1 MMTATAKPMSPE
13 QSRYLRDLLTEREG
27 VPAAE
32 AIRQTLNQ
40 ERAQGTLDSRTAS
53 AAITALLKVAK
64 PETKVSKPPTSSPVS
79 PAVLA
84 GYYAIPLDGTLHYF
98 RVRNVEAGRWAGRT
112 FVDEQASDD
121 FYPVRGQRATQVLAA
136 IKADPEAG
144 ARYGQTIGRCWRCRR
159 TLTDETSR
167 ALGIGPDCRAK
178 D

>member
-1 MMTATAKPMSPE
+1 MQATRQPMSPE
-13 QSRYLRDLLTEREG
+13 QSRYLRDLLSEREG
-27 VPAAE
+27 IPAAE

-40 ERAQGTLDSRTAS
+40 ERSQGTLDGRTAS

-64 PETKVSKPPTSSPVS
+64 PTKAPATTTVS
-79 PAVLA
+79 PAVQA

-98 RVRNVEAGRWAGRT
+98 RVRNVDSGRWAGRT

-121 FYPVRGQRATQVLAA
+121 FYAVRGQRAQTILTA

-178 D
+178 A